1 MESDCSVLGI
11 HILAFR
17 SWFVSETLSS
27 MDVLTAS
34 STPVSRLRFMNLF
47 SVGIIALMYPT
58 WTFLALFYAS
68 NIILSRSV
76 SIKVSVSA
84 IVPAIYCIVTLP
96 TTNMTVF

>member
-27 MDVLTAS
+27 MDALTAS

-58 WTFLALFYAS
+58 GPFWHCFMHP
-68 NIILSRSV
+68 ILSYRDLYPLKSV
-76 SIKVSVSA
+76 FLPLYQQSIV
-84 IVPAIYCIVTLP
+84 L
-96 TTNMTVF
+96 